1 MTAPSSRSRSGPA
14 VEARS
19 PDRHV
24 AVLVVILTVNAGR
37 LEVLLIRRS
46 AEPFKDSLSLPGGL
60 LNAGESLEQ
69 AAVRKLDDETGVSDV
84 FLEQLYTFSDLDG
97 RGSVAV
103 AYFALVD
110 ISAVHLARRREW
122 LPGWFPLDELPQL
135 AFRNDDVIDYALHR
149 LRAKLDYSNVAYSLL
164 PAEFTLS
171 QLQGTYEAILGRPL
185 DKRNFRKRILSL
197 AIVEPTGRVA
207 GEGRHRPA
215 QLYRFRERKPVV
227 F

>member
-1 MTAPSSRSRSGPA
+1 MTSPSPKTRSKA
-14 VEARS
+14 VSDAR
-19 PDRHV
+19 PTERQV
-24 AVLVVILTVNAGR
+24 AVLVVIFTVSAGG
-37 LEVLLIRRS
+37 LQVLLIRRS
-46 AEPFKDSLSLPGGL
+46 AEPFKDSWSLPGGL
-60 LNAGESLEQ
+60 LNAGESLQ
-69 AAVRKLDDETGVSDV
+69 DAAVRKLDDETGLTDV

-97 RGSVAV
+97 HGAVAV

-110 ISAVHLARRREW
+110 ASATHLARRREW
-122 LPGWFPLDELPQL
+122 LPAWFPIDDLPPL
-135 AFRNDDVIDYALHR
+135 AFRNDEVIDYALRR

-171 QLQGTYEAILGRPL
+171 QLQRTHEAILSRPL

-197 AIVEPTGRVA
+197 DIIEATGRVA
-207 GEGRHRPA
+207 SEGRHRPA